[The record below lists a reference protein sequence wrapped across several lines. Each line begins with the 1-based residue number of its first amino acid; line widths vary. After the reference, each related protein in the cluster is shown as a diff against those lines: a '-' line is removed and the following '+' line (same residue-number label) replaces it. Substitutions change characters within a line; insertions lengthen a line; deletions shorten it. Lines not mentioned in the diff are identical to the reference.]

1 MAQAQQKLRVRISL
15 VVDVDVES
23 WRQEYGSTDSRMDI
37 REVVRESI
45 VDAARQ
51 AYPTSTFGTM
61 VSLHE
66 AERGL

>member
-1 MAQAQQKLRVRISL
+1 MAQQKLRLRVSL
-15 VVDVDVES
+15 VIDVDVES
-23 WRQEYGSTDSRMDI
+23 WRQEYSSADSREDI

-45 VDAARQ
+45 IDAARQ

-61 VSLHE
+61 VSLRE